1 MLGEEKMKVGIEL
14 ASCTAELDFGY
25 LETVEGYPSL
35 KGYRIALVDTP
46 GFNDQS
52 VGDLETSEKICSWL
66 RQSYV
71 DGRNLSNYIY

>member
-1 MLGEEKMKVGIEL
+1 MLGEDKMKVGSDL

-25 LETVEGYPSL
+25 LEGYPSL
-35 KGYRIALVDTP
+35 DGYRIALVDTP

-52 VGDLETSEKICSWL
+52 VGDLETSEKISNWL

-71 DGRNLSNYIY
+71 GGRNLSN